1 MKLKKLK
8 NSGFLT
14 HSKIELSKNISQSEN
29 ILPAQLKITDF
40 IKSYSV
46 NNTKINVDN
55 LVRS

>member
-29 ILPAQLKITDF
+29 ILPTQLKITDF